1 MRSLGL
7 VAATA
12 LMCASCAPALM
23 KLPSG
28 VGTPSPDPDALNQ
41 ATAACR
47 ATSTITA
54 EIGLAGSVAGR
65 SLRARLLAGLAAPGS
80 ARLEAI
86 APFGQPLF
94 IFVARDGDATL
105 LLPREDRVLER
116 GRPEAVLEAI
126 AAVPLDAPG
135 LREALTGCAS
145 SLDAGTAHELGVD
158 WRVVADTARDVYVH
172 RESRGAPWRLVAVVH
187 RQPGRPTWRAEYRD
201 FQNGPS
207 KSLPR
212 SVRIKTINDARFDLR
227 LTLSQVEVNMPL
239 GFEVFQVR
247 VPTSARPITLDEL
260 RSSGPLGSK

>member
-1 MRSLGL
+1 MKSLGL
-7 VAATA
+7 AATA
-12 LMCASCAPALM
+12 LICASCAPPLM

-28 VGTPSPDPDALNQ
+28 VGTPAPNPDAFIQ

-65 SLRARLLAGLAAPGS
+65 RLRAPLLAGLAAPDS

-94 IFVARDGDATL
+94 IFVARNGEATL
-105 LLPREDRVLER
+105 LLPRDDRVLEG
-116 GRPEAVLEAI
+116 GRPEAVLEAL
-126 AAVPLDAPG
+126 AAVPLDASG
-135 LREALTGCAS
+135 LRETLTGCAS
-145 SLDAGTAHELGVD
+145 SLDSGTARELGAD
-158 WRVVADTARDVYVH
+158 WRVVADTGRDVYLH
-172 RESRGAPWRLVAVVH
+172 RESPGGPWRLVAAVH
-187 RQPGRPTWRAEYRD
+187 RQPGRPIWRAEYRD

-212 SVRIKTINDARFDLR
+212 SVRLKTINTGRFDLR

-239 GFEVFQVR
+239 GSEVFEVR
-247 VPTSARPITLDEL
+247 VPPSARPITLDEL
-260 RSSGPLGSK
+260 RDSGPLGSK

>member
-7 VAATA
+7 AAATA

-28 VGTPSPDPDALNQ
+28 AGTPSPDPDPFNQ

-47 ATSTITA
+47 ATSTFTA

-65 SLRARLLAGLAAPGS
+65 GLRGRLLAGMAAPGS

-86 APFGQPLF
+86 APFGQPVF
-94 IFVARDGDATL
+94 IFVARNDEATL
-105 LLPREDRVLER
+105 LLPRDDRVLEH

-126 AAVPLDAPG
+126 AAVPLDAPA
-135 LREALTGCAS
+135 LREALTGCANG
-145 SLDAGTAHELGVD
+145 LEPGTARELGAD
-158 WRVVADTARDVYVH
+158 WRVLTDTARDVYLH
-172 RESRGAPWRLVAVVH
+172 RESPGSPWRLVAAIH

-207 KSLPR
+207 QSLPR
-212 SVRIKTINDARFDLR
+212 SIRLKTVDAARFDLR
-227 LTLSQVEVNMPL
+227 LTLSQVEINTPL
-239 GFEVFQVR
+239 GSEVFEVR
-247 VPTSARPITLDEL
+247 VPSSARPITLEEL